1 MIPRKKLPPERVGLT
16 KTTTIMG
23 TQIYIRTGLYEDGT
37 LGEVF
42 ITVAKEGDEMRLL
55 DLVAISMSVGLQY
68 GIPLEVF
75 TNKFSNWECG
85 TAGNTDDEEIP
96 MIKSII
102 DYVAKWLQRTYP
114 SIVGRGA
121 WMTTQSGRQFYPYD
135 PRPDEI
141 LIEDIAHGLS
151 LLCRYNGQCSHF
163 YSVAQH
169 SVLASL
175 LVPKEDALWAL
186 LHDAAEAYIG
196 DMIRPLK
203 HGVVG
208 IVFQHVENKILQA
221 VAERFDLDKTMP
233 ESVLKADNIMAAT
246 EIRDLLP
253 GQKKFWIEHE
263 EKPHPASIESWAPGF
278 ARDTFLAR
286 YYALTGNEIAA
297 TEFDN
302 VL

>member
-1 MIPRKKLPPERVGLT
+1 MMPRKKLPDERHGKT
-16 KTTTIMG
+16 KTVTITG
-23 TQIYIRTGLYEDGT
+23 TQIYIRTGVYEDGT

-55 DLVAISMSVGLQY
+55 DLAAISMSVGLQY

-75 TNKFSNWECG
+75 TSKFSSWECG
-85 TAGNTDDEEIP
+85 TAGVTDDEEIP
-96 MIKSII
+96 LVKSII
-102 DYVAKWLQRTYP
+102 DYVAKWLQKEYP
-114 SIVGRGA
+114 SIVGRGP

-151 LLCRYNGQCSHF
+151 LLCRYNGQCSTF

-169 SVLASL
+169 SVLVSL
-175 LVPKEDALWAL
+175 IVPKEYALWAL

-203 HGVVG
+203 HGVIG
-208 IVFQHVENKILQA
+208 IVFQQVENRILHA
-221 VAERFDLDKTMP
+221 IAERFELDKMMP
-233 ESVLKADNIMAAT
+233 ETVIKADNIMLAT
-246 EIRDLLP
+246 EVRDLLP
-253 GQKKFWIEHE
+253 GQKKFWSNHK
-263 EKPHPASIESWAPGF
+263 EKPHPTSVESWAPGF

-286 YYALTGNEIAA
+286 YYALTAK
-297 TEFDN
+297 
-302 VL
+302 